1 MMKRKMISAV
11 LAAVMTVGMITGC
24 GSSQTT
30 TENKADKADK
40 LESQTDLSL
49 QIMILKKNMH
59 MEILMH
65 IQELTKIVRTESI
78 HLKTKIS
85 YSRYITYDQLID
97 ILGSEGNYM
106 IQLSGSMVATT
117 AVQ

>member
-1 MMKRKMISAV
+1 VEAARQQQKTKLTRLISLRAR
-11 LAAVMTVGMITGC
+11 
-24 GSSQTT
+24 QTF
-30 TENKADKADK
+30 
-40 LESQTDLSL
+40 LL

-85 YSRYITYDQLID
+85 YSR
-97 ILGSEGNYM
+97 ILRTIN
-106 IQLSGSMVATT
+106 LSTFLAVKETT
-117 AVQ
+117 

>member
-40 LESQTDLSL
+40 LESQTDLSSTDYDFE
-49 QIMILKKNMH
+49 KD
-59 MEILMH
+59 

-85 YSRYITYDQLID
+85 YSR
-97 ILGSEGNYM
+97 ILRTIN
-106 IQLSGSMVATT
+106 LSTFLAVKETT
-117 AVQ
+117 

>member
-1 MMKRKMISAV
+1 MMKRKMISVV

-40 LESQTDLSL
+40 LESQTFLL

-85 YSRYITYDQLID
+85 YSR
-97 ILGSEGNYM
+97 ILRTIN
-106 IQLSGSMVATT
+106 LSTFLAVKETT
-117 AVQ
+117 

>member
-30 TENKADKADK
+30 TENKADKLISLRAR
-40 LESQTDLSL
+40 QTFLL

-65 IQELTKIVRTESI
+65 IQELTKIVRTN
-78 HLKTKIS
+78 
-85 YSRYITYDQLID
+85 RYI
-97 ILGSEGNYM
+97 
-106 IQLSGSMVATT
+106 
-117 AVQ
+117 

>member
-40 LESQTDLSL
+40 LESQTDLSSTDYDFE
-49 QIMILKKNMH
+49 KEYAYGDFNAH
-59 MEILMH
+59 S
-65 IQELTKIVRTESI
+65 RAESI

-85 YSRYITYDQLID
+85 YSR
-97 ILGSEGNYM
+97 ILRTIN
-106 IQLSGSMVATT
+106 LSTFLAVKETT
-117 AVQ
+117 